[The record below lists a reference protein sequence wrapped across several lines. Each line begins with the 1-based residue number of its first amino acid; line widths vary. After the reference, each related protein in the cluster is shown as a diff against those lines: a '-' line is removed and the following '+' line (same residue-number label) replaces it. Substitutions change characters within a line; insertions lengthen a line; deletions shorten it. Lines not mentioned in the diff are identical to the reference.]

1 MHSPRNVPLLTY
13 VRHILVARLVLMATV
28 IALSLAT
35 LAYLAE
41 ERMLE
46 ENVMAEAQEDLAE
59 LVEHTREIIAQSKLS
74 PSIAFRQAVEEK
86 ISSSTRK
93 SRHGKVVYARLSGP
107 DISDDEEYLDRSF
120 VLHEAV
126 RTYVHAGERPSP
138 KTEAWSKT
146 VFVTEILCA
155 HAGSPLD
162 NLGPNDNGHA
172 EIVFVPAPP
181 VLAAMERKTFYSV
194 GTVAFVALATAALL
208 YPVILRLT
216 NRLVAFSRNLQA
228 ANFETLALLGCAV
241 AKRDSNTDGHNYRV
255 TLYALRMA
263 EAIDLDA
270 AGMRALAK
278 GAFLHDVGKIA
289 ISDSILLK
297 PGKLTEDE
305 FEIMKTHVRHGLDVV
320 ARSKWLSDTKDIV
333 GYHHEKF
340 DGNGYPNGLSGKDI
354 PLTAR
359 IFTVAD
365 VFDALTSRRPYKQA
379 LSCTAALDILMRG
392 RGKHFDPEIV
402 NTFVTMAGP
411 LHERYAHRPGGD
423 LSAELIDVAWKYFH
437 AGADTPIS

>member
-13 VRHILVARLVLMATV
+13 VRHILVARLALMATV
-28 IALSLAT
+28 IALTLAT

-46 ENVMAEAQEDLAE
+46 EAVVAEAEEDLAE
-59 LVEHTREIIAQSKLS
+59 LAERTREIVSHGGLKPLD
-74 PSIAFRQAVEEK
+74 AFRLAVGEK
-86 ISSSTRK
+86 IESSARK
-93 SRHGKVVYARLSGP
+93 SRRGKVVYAKFSKPGISGG
-107 DISDDEEYLDRSF
+107 EEYLDQTF

-126 RTYVHAGERPSP
+126 RAHVHAGKSP
-138 KTEAWSKT
+138 EPNVGAWSET
-146 VFVTEILCA
+146 VFIADVLSVHAIL
-155 HAGSPLD
+155 PID
-162 NLGPNDNGHA
+162 ELGWNETGQA
-172 EIVFVPAPP
+172 EIVFVPAPS
-181 VLAAMERKTFYSV
+181 VLAAMERKTFYTV
-194 GTVAFVALATAALL
+194 GAVAFVALATAALL

-241 AKRDSNTDGHNYRV
+241 AKRDSDTDEHNYRV

-263 EAIDLDA
+263 EALGLEA
-270 AGMRALAK
+270 TGMRALAK

-289 ISDSILLK
+289 IRDSILLK

-320 ARSKWLSDTKDIV
+320 ARSTWLSEAKDVV
-333 GYHHEKF
+333 GCHHEKF
-340 DGNGYPNGLSGKDI
+340 DGKGYPNGISGKDI

-365 VFDALTSRRPYKQA
+365 VFDALTSRRPYKNA
-379 LSCTAALDILMRG
+379 LSCAEALDILSRG
-392 RGKHFDPEIV
+392 RGKHFDPKIV
-402 NTFVTMAGP
+402 DTFAAMAAS
-411 LHERYAHRPGGD
+411 LHERYANRSGRE

-437 AGADTPIS
+437 SGTDTLVS